1 MHGGG
6 GGGDPREDLAWQRPL
21 IASSLYIAPPSP
33 LLIIYSQVLYI
44 FNNIY
49 MLNILCIYVYIFSY
63 VMVCDAMKLCYDA
76 VMQPM
81 IASWK
86 CNSIECNELS

>member
-1 MHGGG
+1 MHGGGG

-33 LLIIYSQVLYI
+33 LLIIYSQV
-44 FNNIY
+44 
-49 MLNILCIYVYIFSY
+49 
-63 VMVCDAMKLCYDA
+63 MVCDAMKLCYDA

>member
-1 MHGGG
+1 M
-6 GGGDPREDLAWQRPL
+6 LN
-21 IASSLYIAPPSP
+21 
-33 LLIIYSQVLYI
+33 I
-44 FNNIY
+44 FN